1 MPSLQRVAAAVIPR
15 PGRERLLSCVNL
27 AYAVGRG
34 VFLSGSVV
42 YFTTVSGLSPTQV
55 GLGTSAAALSGF
67 AASFLCGAAAD
78 RLGAGRMLVVLFV
91 AQAAGFALYPAVHA
105 AAPFY
110 ALIVA
115 VGFVEYGVGPTFGAF
130 VGALIAPAERVQV
143 RAMLR
148 TMFNIGFSAGSGITA
163 LALLGGHTLVRAL
176 PWLSAVLLLGTAL
189 LILRLPRTTATASAA
204 APSAGAVRRFG
215 ALRDVRF
222 VALTALSA
230 PLALHAS
237 LLLVVLPL
245 WAVTRTDAPHALI
258 PLLLIANTVLVV
270 LFQVPAS
277 KGAETVPG
285 AARLARRSG
294 LWLAAA
300 CAVAACAA
308 YGNALT
314 ASAVLIAATLLFTLA
329 ELQQSASGW
338 GLSHGLAPDHAQGA
352 YLGTF
357 QLHMVAQ
364 GVLGPGLVSAAALSW
379 GAWGWA
385 AVAAAVLAAGAL
397 IVPLAAATQRAT
409 TTPDALDA
417 MDGPDGTDG
426 PDGPD
431 GTDADAPA
439 AGAGQLSASA

>member
-1 MPSLQRVAAAVIPR
+1 
-15 PGRERLLSCVNL
+15 
-27 AYAVGRG
+27 
-34 VFLSGSVV
+34 
-42 YFTTVSGLSPTQV
+42 
-55 GLGTSAAALSGF
+55 
-67 AASFLCGAAAD
+67 
-78 RLGAGRMLVVLFV
+78 
-91 AQAAGFALYPAVHA
+91 
-105 AAPFY
+105 
-110 ALIVA
+110 
-115 VGFVEYGVGPTFGAF
+115 
-130 VGALIAPAERVQV
+130 
-143 RAMLR
+143 
-148 TMFNIGFSAGSGITA
+148 
-163 LALLGGHTLVRAL
+163 
-176 PWLSAVLLLGTAL
+176 
-189 LILRLPRTTATASAA
+189 
-204 APSAGAVRRFG
+204 VRRFG

-245 WAVTRTDAPHALI
+245 WAVTRTDAPHALV
-258 PLLLIANTVLVV
+258 PLLLIANTVVVV

-277 KGAETVPG
+277 KGAETVAG

-294 LWLAAA
+294 GRLAAA
-300 CAVAACAA
+300 CAVCACAA

-338 GLSHGLAPDHAQGA
+338 GLSHGLAPDHAQGE

-364 GVLGPGLVSAAALSW
+364 GVLGPGIVSAAALSW

-385 AVAAAVLAAGAL
+385 AVAAAVLAAGVL
-397 IVPLAAATQRAT
+397 IVPLAAAAQRAT
-409 TTPDALDA
+409 TTPDAPDA
-417 MDGPDGTDG
+417 PDSPDAADGTDAAG
-426 PDGPD
+426 

>member
-34 VFLSGSVV
+34 VFLSGSVI

-67 AASFLCGAAAD
+67 VASFLCGAAAD
-78 RLGAGRMLVVLFV
+78 RLGARRMLVALF
-91 AQAAGFALYPAVHA
+91 ALQAAGFALYPAVHSA
-105 AAPFY
+105 GPFY
-110 ALIVA
+110 VLIVA

-130 VGALIAPAERVQV
+130 VGSQIVPAERVQV

-148 TMFNIGFSAGSGITA
+148 TVFNIGFSAGSGVTA
-163 LALLGGHTLVRAL
+163 LALLGGGTLVRAL
-176 PWLSAVLLLGTAL
+176 PWLSAALLLGAVL
-189 LILRLPRTTATASAA
+189 LILRLPRATAAPA
-204 APSAGAVRRFG
+204 APAAGTVRRFG

-237 LLLVVLPL
+237 VLLVVLPL
-245 WAVTRTDAPHALI
+245 WAVSRTDAPHALV
-258 PLLLIANTVLVV
+258 PLLLVANTVVVV
-270 LFQVPAS
+270 LLQVPAS
-277 KGAETVPG
+277 KGAETVRG

-294 LWLAAA
+294 VWLAAA
-300 CAVAACAA
+300 CAVAATAA

-314 ASAVLIAATLLFTLA
+314 ASVVLGVAVLLFTMA

-338 GLSHGLAPDHAQGA
+338 GLSHGLAPDHAQGE

-364 GVLGPGLVSAAALSW
+364 GVLGPGIVSAAALSW

-385 AVAAAVLAAGAL
+385 AVAVVVLVAGLL
-397 IVPLAAATQRAT
+397 IVPLAAAAERGT
-409 TTPDALDA
+409 TV
-417 MDGPDGTDG
+417 GP
-426 PDGPD
+426 
-431 GTDADAPA
+431 ADAPA
-439 AGAGQLSASA
+439 PAKQLSGSV

>member
-1 MPSLQRVAAAVIPR
+1 MPSLQRVAAAVVPR
-15 PGRERLLSCVNL
+15 PGRERLLSWVNL

-78 RLGAGRMLVVLFV
+78 RLGARRMLVALF
-91 AQAAGFALYPAVHA
+91 ALQAAGFALYPAVRSA
-105 AAPFY
+105 GLFY
-110 ALIVA
+110 VLIVA

-130 VGALIAPAERVQV
+130 VGSLIEPAERVQT

-163 LALLGGHTLVRAL
+163 LALAGGGALVRAL
-176 PWLSAVLLLGTAL
+176 PWLSAALLLGAVL
-189 LILRLPRTTATASAA
+189 LILRLPRTIATAAPAA
-204 APSAGAVRRFG
+204 GTARRFG

-237 LLLVVLPL
+237 VMLVVLPL
-245 WAVTRTDAPHALI
+245 WAVSRTDAPHALV
-258 PLLLIANTVLVV
+258 PLLLVANTVVVV
-270 LFQVPAS
+270 LFQVSAS
-277 KGAETVPG
+277 KGAETVRG

-294 LWLAAA
+294 AWLAAA
-300 CAVAACAA
+300 CAVAATAA
-308 YGNALT
+308 YGDALT
-314 ASAVLIAATLLFTLA
+314 ASVVLGVAVLLFTMA

-338 GLSHGLAPDHAQGA
+338 GLSHGLAPDHAQGE

-364 GVLGPGLVSAAALSW
+364 GVLGPGIVSAAALSW

-385 AVAAAVLAAGAL
+385 ALAVAVLAAGLL
-397 IVPLAAATQRAT
+397 IVPLAAAAER
-409 TTPDALDA
+409 
-417 MDGPDGTDG
+417 GT
-426 PDGPD
+426 
-431 GTDADAPA
+431 
-439 AGAGQLSASA
+439 AGAGAGGPAPAVKQLSGSS

>member
-15 PGRERLLSCVNL
+15 AGRERVLSCVNL

-55 GLGTSAAALSGF
+55 AFGTSAAALSGF

-78 RLGAGRMLVVLFV
+78 RLGARRMLIALF
-91 AQAAGFALYPAVHA
+91 ALQAAGFALYPAVHSA
-105 AAPFY
+105 WLFY
-110 ALIVA
+110 VLIVA
-115 VGFVEYGVGPTFGAF
+115 VGFVEYGVGPTFGSF
-130 VGALIAPAERVQV
+130 VSSLVEPAERVQT

-148 TMFNIGFSAGSGITA
+148 TVFNIGFSAGSGVTA
-163 LALLGGHTLVRAL
+163 LAFLGGGALVRAL
-176 PWLSAVLLLGTAL
+176 PWLSAALLLGAVL
-189 LILRLPRTTATASAA
+189 LILRLPRAVPARAT
-204 APSAGAVRRFG
+204 GTVRRFG

-237 LLLVVLPL
+237 VMLVVLPL
-245 WAVTRTDAPHALI
+245 WAVSRTDAPHALV
-258 PLLLIANTVLVV
+258 PLLLVANTVVVV

-277 KGAETVPG
+277 KGAETVRG

-294 LWLAAA
+294 VWLAAA
-300 CAVAACAA
+300 CAVAATAA

-314 ASAVLIAATLLFTLA
+314 ASIVLGVAVLLFTMA

-338 GLSHGLAPDHAQGA
+338 GLSHGLAPDHAQGE

-357 QLHMVAQ
+357 QLHIVAQ
-364 GVLGPGLVSAAALSW
+364 GVLGPGVVSAAALSW

-385 AVAAAVLAAGAL
+385 GVAVAVLVAGGL
-397 IVPLAAATQRAT
+397 IVPLAAAAERGTVV
-409 TTPDALDA
+409 
-417 MDGPDGTDG
+417 GP
-426 PDGPD
+426 
-431 GTDADAPA
+431 
-439 AGAGQLSASA
+439 AGAPVPPAKQLSGSA

>member
-55 GLGTSAAALSGF
+55 GIGTSAAALSGF
-67 AASFLCGAAAD
+67 VASFLCGAAAD
-78 RLGAGRMLVVLFV
+78 RLGAGRLLLVLF
-91 AQAAGFALYPAVHA
+91 ALQAAGFALYPAVHSA
-105 AAPFY
+105 VLFY
-110 ALIVA
+110 VLIVA
-115 VGFVEYGVGPTFGAF
+115 VGFVEYGVGPTFGAL
-130 VGALIAPAERVQV
+130 VGSLTGPAERVRT

-148 TMFNIGFSAGSGITA
+148 TVFNIGFSAGSGVAA
-163 LALLGGHTLVRAL
+163 LTLLGGGTLVRAL
-176 PWLSAVLLLGTAL
+176 PWFSAALLLGAVL
-189 LILRLPRTTATASAA
+189 LILRLPRATATDAPAA
-204 APSAGAVRRFG
+204 GTVRRFG

-237 LLLVVLPL
+237 VMLVVLPL
-245 WAVTRTDAPHALI
+245 WAVSRTDAPHALV
-258 PLLLIANTVLVV
+258 PLLLVANTVVVV

-277 KGAETVPG
+277 RGADTVRG

-294 LWLAAA
+294 VWLAAA
-300 CAVAACAA
+300 CAVAATAA

-314 ASAVLIAATLLFTLA
+314 ASVGLGVAVLLFTMA

-338 GLSHGLAPDHAQGA
+338 GLSHGLAPDHAQGE

-364 GVLGPGLVSAAALSW
+364 GVLGPGIVSAAALSW

-385 AVAAAVLAAGAL
+385 AVAAVVLVAGL
-397 IVPLAAATQRAT
+397 VIVPLAAAAERGTAV
-409 TTPDALDA
+409 
-417 MDGPDGTDG
+417 GPAGE
-426 PDGPD
+426 P
-431 GTDADAPA
+431 APA
-439 AGAGQLSASA
+439 VKQLSGSS